1 MCDHG
6 AFLRKWMSAIQDSA
20 PCLTNINTSI
30 EVFLFS
36 YYDICM
42 KRLESQE
49 DYLEKI
55 LQLSREKES
64 VHAIDIARGLS
75 FSKPSVSIAMNKLK
89 ELGFIEINKKG
100 EITLTPEGLI
110 IAEKTLEKH
119 ETLTQLL
126 INLGVDE
133 ETAKEDA
140 CRMEHDISDKTWD
153 AIKNHVKQNGR

>member
-1 MCDHG
+1 M
-6 AFLRKWMSAIQDSA
+6 K
-20 PCLTNINTSI
+20 INYSN
-30 EVFLFS
+30 L
-36 YYDICM
+36 M

-55 LQLSREKES
+55 LQLSQEKGV

-89 ELGFIEINKKG
+89 EANYIEINPKG
-100 EITLTPEGLI
+100 EITLTPSGLV

-119 ETLTQLL
+119 TILTRMLMS
-126 INLGVDE
+126 LGVDE

-140 CRMEHDISDKTWD
+140 CRMEHDISDKSWE
-153 AIKNHVKQNGR
+153 AIKKHAEMFNK